1 MTATAWNIPSICF
14 ENMPP
19 EVLIYGVLPYLN
31 PLDLW
36 QLKRVNRKFRD
47 VVNAF
52 IKTNKNL
59 DMEEVTRICADNKE
73 KIIATFEFM
82 TGETRSLV
90 RINLKNCGSWMDM
103 SQLNMILERNKKLV
117 EVNLSNVRIWPI
129 LITFLLKLPK
139 LRIVKIGEVA
149 AAFKPSAAS
158 KRMCMISE
166 TIQGINEDLDT
177 LQRKVEYVHVEKH
190 FPTVDEVLNTRV
202 VTSFNIFYDYINS
215 LY

>member
-1 MTATAWNIPSICF
+1 MVAKAGNIPPICF

-19 EVLIYGVLPYLN
+19 EVLMHGVLPYLN

-36 QLKRVNRKFRD
+36 RLKRVNRKFRD

-82 TGETRSLV
+82 TRETRSLV

-117 EVNLSNVRIWPI
+117 EVNLSNVRIWPS
-129 LITFLLKLPK
+129 LITFLLKLQR
-139 LRIVKIGEVA
+139 LRIVKIGQIKSGFSKKSARRIWERRSKHIMPLISMMVYETKRVNEALYYLEKKVNYYHLENEFESTNSVLQYIFNA
-149 AAFKPSAAS
+149 A
-158 KRMCMISE
+158 
-166 TIQGINEDLDT
+166 
-177 LQRKVEYVHVEKH
+177 
-190 FPTVDEVLNTRV
+190 
-202 VTSFNIFYDYINS
+202 
-215 LY
+215 